1 MYSAYNPFS
10 VHPKHI
16 QNTCLFTLFIPSLQ
30 SQSGIRLTLI
40 GGQSLR
46 YRTFIKRERVGEG
59 GGRGWEREEGEGGRG
74 KMVEG
79 GSWRERWRER
89 EDGGGRGGGR
99 GWEREDGGGRGWER
113 EDGVQEMQLSLI
125 NVQVEMEAVDE
136 PDASKEGKGDATPE
150 KDAEEAGLD
159 GEVTIG
165 TNI

>member
-1 MYSAYNPFS
+1 M
-10 VHPKHI
+10 
-16 QNTCLFTLFIPSLQ
+16 
-30 SQSGIRLTLI
+30 GE
-40 GGQSLR
+40 GGWW
-46 YRTFIKRERVGEG
+46 RERVGEGGWWWEREDG
-59 GGRGWEREEGEGGRG
+59 GGRGWERE
-74 KMVEG
+74 
-79 GSWRERWRER
+79 
-89 EDGGGRGGGR
+89 DGGGRGWEREDGGGR

-136 PDASKEGKGDATPE
+136 PDASKEGKGDATQE